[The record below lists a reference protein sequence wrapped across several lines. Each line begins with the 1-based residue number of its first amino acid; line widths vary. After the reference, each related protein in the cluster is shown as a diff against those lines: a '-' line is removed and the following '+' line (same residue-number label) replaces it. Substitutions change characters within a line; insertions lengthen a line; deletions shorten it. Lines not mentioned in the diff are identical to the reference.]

1 MARNLLTLFFTLAL
15 CAQRGQPP
23 ARPADTP
30 PGTPPDTQLPNGKSQ
45 PEEILKQDHKKNL
58 ADAAA
63 MAKLAEEVSEDLEKD
78 DRFVYSLKTMK
89 KLDEIEKLTKAIRGR
104 LKKY

>member
-1 MARNLLTLFFTLAL
+1 MASKLLILFFSVAL
-15 CAQRGQPP
+15 CAQRGVPAGQAP
-23 ARPADTP
+23 ARPSDTL
-30 PGTPPDTQLPNGKSQ
+30 PDGRSQ

-78 DRFVYSLKTMK
+78 DRFIYSLKTMK
-89 KLDEIEKLTKAIRGR
+89 KLDEIEKLTKSIRGR

>member
-15 CAQRGQPP
+15 CAQRGSQTPLPQPP
-23 ARPADTP
+23 ATASDT
-30 PGTPPDTQLPNGKSQ
+30 LPNGKSQ
-45 PEEILKQDHKKNL
+45 PDEILKQDHKKNL

-63 MAKLAEEVSEDLEKD
+63 LAKLAEEVSEDLEKD

-89 KLDEIEKLTKAIRGR
+89 KLDEIERLTKALRAR
-104 LKKY
+104 LKK

>member
-1 MARNLLTLFFTLAL
+1 MARNFLILFLTLAL
-15 CAQRGQPP
+15 CAQRVEQSASRQPP
-23 ARPADTP
+23 ATA
-30 PGTPPDTQLPNGKSQ
+30 PGTQLPNGQ

>member
-1 MARNLLTLFFTLAL
+1 MARNFLALLFTLVL
-15 CAQRGQPP
+15 FAQRGQPP
-23 ARPADTP
+23 AQ
-30 PGTPPDTQLPNGKSQ
+30 PPDTQFPNGKSQ

-58 ADAAA
+58 ADAAT

-78 DRFVYSLKTMK
+78 DRYVYSVKTMK
-89 KLDEIEKLTKAIRGR
+89 KLDDIEKLTKAIKGR